1 MTMNLT
7 GGMFPTSVHML
18 RCAIRQFSAESVNA
32 DLQISL
38 KTVHGEF
45 IVMSFCGREGKHCSY
60 QKPNLAIYTPVRS
73 LQMKLCPLE
82 TFSGH
87 M

>member
-38 KTVHGEF
+38 KTVHGEL
-45 IVMSFCGREGKHCSY
+45 IVMSFCGREE
-60 QKPNLAIYTPVRS
+60 NTVATRS
-73 LQMKLCPLE
+73 PIWQFTLLL
-82 TFSGH
+82 GLYR
-87 M
+87 

>member
-45 IVMSFCGREGKHCSY
+45 IVMSFCG
-60 QKPNLAIYTPVRS
+60 
-73 LQMKLCPLE
+73 
-82 TFSGH
+82 
-87 M
+87 

>member
-18 RCAIRQFSAESVNA
+18 RCAIRQFSAESVNT

-45 IVMSFCGREGKHCSY
+45 IVMSFCGREENGKKIKQSS
-60 QKPNLAIYTPVRS
+60 T
-73 LQMKLCPLE
+73 
-82 TFSGH
+82 
-87 M
+87 

>member
-18 RCAIRQFSAESVNA
+18 RCAIRQFSAESVNT
-32 DLQISL
+32 DLEISL

-45 IVMSFCGREGKHCSY
+45 TVMSFCGREENGK
-60 QKPNLAIYTPVRS
+60 K
-73 LQMKLCPLE
+73 
-82 TFSGH
+82 
-87 M
+87 

>member
-18 RCAIRQFSAESVNA
+18 RCAIRQFSAESANKDV
-32 DLQISL
+32 QISL

-45 IVMSFCGREGKHCSY
+45 TVMSFCGREENGKKNKTIFNMKH
-60 QKPNLAIYTPVRS
+60 QKTL
-73 LQMKLCPLE
+73 
-82 TFSGH
+82 
-87 M
+87 